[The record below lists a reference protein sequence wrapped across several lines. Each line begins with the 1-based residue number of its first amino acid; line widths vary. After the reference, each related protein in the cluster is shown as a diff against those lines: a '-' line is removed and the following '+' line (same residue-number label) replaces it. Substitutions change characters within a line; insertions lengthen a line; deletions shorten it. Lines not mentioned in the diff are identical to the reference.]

1 MAFANVN
8 TLKILMIQANCNRD
22 NRLNG
27 QLGNRLVR
35 QTEKER
41 ETERDKRFIIVV
53 VVFKFISSLR
63 FLCGFDPPQASSAQ
77 RFLVCLSHRMPFP
90 LHSTACFCKSPFSPI
105 NSRLPFP
112 LNLIAKKRLIR
123 SQNKTGDF
131 SSVTAPATTAKV
143 QLHRLAFRSAIACL

>member
-1 MAFANVN
+1 MHLMRLDLKCIDSEVNCSCSSSSGSSNGSIKYGQQDGSSFMAFANVN
-8 TLKILMIQANCNRD
+8 TLKILMIQANCYRD
-22 NRLNG
+22 KRLNG

-90 LHSTACFCKSPFSPI
+90 LH
-105 NSRLPFP
+105 
-112 LNLIAKKRLIR
+112 
-123 SQNKTGDF
+123 
-131 SSVTAPATTAKV
+131 
-143 QLHRLAFRSAIACL
+143 